1 MQDVVKLI
9 PGGIV
14 DNLPQPI
21 FRRHRAEVTPNGSAS
36 SVTISC
42 AAANYRMKGFAPLGA
57 QKGWQVTCADIDNL
71 ITLGPESLLQEPG
84 AVEHLVRCKECCTLV
99 RLLQENGK
107 SPGPE
112 ESQVKQIQARIIGNL
127 RPVRPLAPARFFL
140 FACAIIF
147 LGVLAIGVVPPSMN
161 GWAALG
167 QAQRIVVFTTLAAS
181 AIVLAISMIGQ
192 MVPGN
197 KYAIAPRALPIGVL
211 AAILVIIAVTFRP
224 HEESAF
230 FETGLA
236 CVRNGIS
243 LSVPS
248 AFLFWLLLR
257 RGAMLRPK
265 LIGAAAGGLAGLV
278 GLAVLELNCSNLNV
292 FHILVWHWGVVLI
305 SAGAGTLLGAA
316 VEYIQRRLAGIC

>member
-1 MQDVVKLI
+1 M
-9 PGGIV
+9 
-14 DNLPQPI
+14 
-21 FRRHRAEVTPNGSAS
+21 
-36 SVTISC
+36 
-42 AAANYRMKGFAPLGA
+42 
-57 QKGWQVTCADIDNL
+57 
-71 ITLGPESLLQEPG
+71 
-84 AVEHLVRCKECCTLV
+84 
-99 RLLQENGK
+99 
-107 SPGPE
+107 
-112 ESQVKQIQARIIGNL
+112 
-127 RPVRPLAPARFFL
+127 
-140 FACAIIF
+140 F
-147 LGVLAIGVVPPSMN
+147 LGIMAIGVIPPGMN
-161 GWAALG
+161 GGAALG

-257 RGAMLRPK
+257 RGAMLCPK
-265 LIGAAAGGLAGLV
+265 IIGAAAAGLARLV
-278 GLAVLELNCSNLNV
+278 GPAVLERTWRNPN
-292 FHILVWHWGVVLI
+292 
-305 SAGAGTLLGAA
+305 
-316 VEYIQRRLAGIC
+316 

>member
-1 MQDVVKLI
+1 
-9 PGGIV
+9 
-14 DNLPQPI
+14 
-21 FRRHRAEVTPNGSAS
+21 
-36 SVTISC
+36 VTISC
-42 AAANYRMKGFAPLGA
+42 EAANYKMKGFAPLGA

-71 ITLGPESLLQEPG
+71 IISGPESLLQEPS
-84 AVEHLVRCKECCTLV
+84 AVDHLVTCKECSTLV
-99 RLLQENGK
+99 RLLEENGK
-107 SPGPE
+107 SPGPDAI
-112 ESQVKQIQARIIGNL
+112 QVKQIQARIVENL

-192 MVPGN
+192 MVPGD

-211 AAILVIIAVTFRP
+211 AGIMVIIAVTFRP

-230 FETGLA
+230 IENGLA
-236 CVRNGIS
+236 HMRNGIT
-243 LSVPS
+243 LSIPS
-248 AFLFWLLLR
+248 AFLFWLILR
-257 RGAMLRPK
+257 RGAILFPK

-278 GLAVLELNCSNLNV
+278 GLAVLELNCSDLNV

-305 SAGAGTLLGAA
+305 SAAAGALIGAA
-316 VEYIQRRLAGIC
+316 VEYIQRRPAGVR